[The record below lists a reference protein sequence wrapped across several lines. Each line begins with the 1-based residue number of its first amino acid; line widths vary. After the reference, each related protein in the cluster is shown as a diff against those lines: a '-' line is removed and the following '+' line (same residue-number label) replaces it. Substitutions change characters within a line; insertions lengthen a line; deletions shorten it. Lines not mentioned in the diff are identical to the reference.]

1 MEESEE
7 SKCNKFNCQSTQN
20 IFTTNYNQSSQNVK
34 SNLTNR
40 YHHNSNLQI
49 KNKSNF
55 RKDKENKKSI
65 NRKVTFLIN

>member
-1 MEESEE
+1 VTIHHIRDEDDES
-7 SKCNKFNCQSTQN
+7 SQKYQINSS
-20 IFTTNYNQSSQNVK
+20 YNQSSQNVK

-65 NRKVTFLIN
+65 NKKVTFLIN